1 MKITKVISSSHNDIY
16 HITRREVICSDG
28 KTRHIRKVGGRWQY
42 LSHYKNAKSE
52 YPVYGKMEE

>member
-1 MKITKVISSSHNDIY
+1 MSIMKITKVISNSHND
-16 HITRREVICSDG
+16 TRREVICSDG
-28 KTRHIRKVGGRWQY
+28 KTRHIRKVSGRWQY